1 MHSRRTDAKPLSV
14 GPELLYIPFSD
25 FGDRG
30 ALLVGFF
37 NELVVDI
44 GKILNEADGI
54 AAPLK
59 IAAQHVENA
68 ERTGVSYVY
77 EIVNGRS
84 AGIYFD
90 FVFINRYKLF
100 LCSCKRVINLHFYYS
115 FSASLASVP
124 SVSFVSASNFFVSSF
139 TLKLSAHSCC
149 DTGSGTCI

>member
-1 MHSRRTDAKPLSV
+1 MA
-14 GPELLYIPFSD
+14 
-25 FGDRG
+25 
-30 ALLVGFF
+30 FF
-37 NELVVDI
+37 NKLVVDI

-90 FVFINRYKLF
+90 FVLSIGT
-100 LCSCKRVINLHFYYS
+100 SS
-115 FSASLASVP
+115 
-124 SVSFVSASNFFVSSF
+124 SFVLVSV
-139 TLKLSAHSCC
+139 L
-149 DTGSGTCI
+149 